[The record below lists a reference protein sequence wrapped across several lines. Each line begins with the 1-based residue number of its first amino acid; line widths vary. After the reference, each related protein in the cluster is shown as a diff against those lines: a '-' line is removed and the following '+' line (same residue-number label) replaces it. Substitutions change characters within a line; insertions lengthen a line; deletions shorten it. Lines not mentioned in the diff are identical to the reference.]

1 MQDDSHELIHNSRQL
16 AVHDHVHLLRW
27 RRQASHG
34 QPIQVRLLVVQIL
47 RLRGTMGD
55 CNNHTAQFSV
65 QAICEMEQCLW
76 RTIASCRP
84 LSSNAYDEP
93 KCSSWTGEASDASP
107 LRKLRT
113 STLSTLHIY
122 VNNIWGR
129 ICRLCRPPHPQCSA
143 FALYH
148 DGAPAIDRQANCPT
162 CGVSI
167 HYSASTPWRS
177 KIGES

>member
-1 MQDDSHELIHNSRQL
+1 MIGFATSSSNMYVQILFMQDDSHELIHNSRQL

-47 RLRGTMGD
+47 RLRGTMDD

-113 STLSTLHIY
+113 STLSTLHTSTTFGAGFA
-122 VNNIWGR
+122 VCAALHTRNAALL
-129 ICRLCRPPHPQCSA
+129 LCITMGHQ
-143 FALYH
+143 
-148 DGAPAIDRQANCPT
+148 Q
-162 CGVSI
+162 
-167 HYSASTPWRS
+167 
-177 KIGES
+177 